1 MSLTGAIYA
10 SCSAS
15 FLALIGLMLLRG
27 RISGPGLAIIAACGL
42 TALWAANLAVPGL
55 LPNGASAV
63 LDSLRLSVWLILMV
77 ALVGLRNSGRGS
89 GSLPLLA
96 AIGFSAVVVGCDVAI
111 VIGDP
116 LGGGINGRLHDFLH
130 VGFSVGGLL
139 AAENLL
145 RNADMSRRRNL
156 LPLCVALGAIFAF
169 ELFLYA
175 DRLIVPGSNPILAG
189 GRGLIGLFAV
199 PLLALAMARNR
210 EWHVD
215 IHVSRA
221 VVFHTAALVASG
233 AFFLVLAVVGIL
245 VRELGGSWGPKLQVL
260 SLLGSAVVL
269 VSVLG
274 SRNMRIRLKQ
284 LIARH
289 FFSHRFDYRTE
300 WLRFVSTV
308 SQPET
313 ADGDLSVRV
322 VRALAQI
329 VDSRAGTLWCLR
341 EGIGYAPEVGWNLAP
356 ERGEILSLEGTFVA
370 GFQAGEW
377 IQKRPAD
384 GQGDWPFASPKSWL
398 AIPLTHGKSMIA
410 FVVLDFP
417 TRSYALDGE
426 TFDLLRAAARQAASY
441 LAEEQATRALLDSRL
456 LNDYSKR
463 FAFVVH
469 DMKNVASQLGL
480 VVRNAARYLDDPEF
494 RQDMLYTLENSVAK
508 LNQLVARL
516 HAGDRDVTPKLIEPD
531 AVIAKLASELSAL
544 GTPVEIRLD
553 AGDCMVAINSDEFR
567 SVLCHLINNAREAVK
582 SEEVVTVASYRT
594 QEKVTIDIVDS
605 GPGMD
610 DDFIRDQL
618 FRPFRSTKGGG
629 LGIGVYQTRELLRMS
644 GGELDVISKKGIGT
658 VMRITLP
665 VRAYADLTQSAA

>member
-1 MSLTGAIYA
+1 MSITAAIYA
-10 SCSAS
+10 SCSVS

-27 RISGPGLAIIAACGL
+27 RISGPGVAIVAACGL
-42 TALWAANLAVPGL
+42 TALWAADLAFPGL
-55 LPNGASAV
+55 LPNGASTV
-63 LDSLRLSVWLILMV
+63 LDSLRLSVWLILLV
-77 ALVGLRNSGRGS
+77 VLVGVRHHDRELV
-89 GSLPLLA
+89 SLPLLV
-96 AIGFSAVVVGCDVAI
+96 AIAFSAVVVGFDVTML
-111 VIGDP
+111 IGDP
-116 LGGGINGRLHDFLH
+116 LGSGNNARLHDLLH

-145 RNADMSRRRNL
+145 RNTDMSRRRNL
-156 LPLCVALGAIFAF
+156 WPLCVALGATFAF

-175 DRLIVPGSNPILAG
+175 DRLIVPTLNPILAG
-189 GRGLIGLFAV
+189 GRGLIGLLAV

-210 EWHVD
+210 EWRVD

-221 VVFHTAALVASG
+221 VVFHTAALIASG
-233 AFFLVLAVVGIL
+233 AFFLALACVGIL
-245 VRELGGSWGPKLQVL
+245 VRESGGSWGPALQVM

-308 SQPET
+308 SQPGMV
-313 ADGDLSVRV
+313 DGEISVRV
-322 VRALAQI
+322 IRALAQI
-329 VDSRAGTLWCLR
+329 VDSPAGTLWCLR
-341 EGIGYAPEVGWNLAP
+341 QGVGYAPEVGWNLGS
-356 ERGEILSLEGTFVA
+356 ERGEILSLEDTFVA
-370 GFQAGEW
+370 GFQGGEW
-377 IQKRPAD
+377 IQKRPAE
-384 GQGDWPFASPKSWL
+384 GQGGWPFVSPKSWL
-398 AIPLTHGKSMIA
+398 AIPLSHGKSMIA

-417 TRSYALDGE
+417 TRSYALDQE
-426 TFDLLRAAARQAASY
+426 TFDLLRAAAKQAASY
-441 LAEEQATRALLDSRL
+441 LAEEQATRALVDSLL

-508 LNQLVARL
+508 LNQLIARL
-516 HAGDRDVTPKLIEPD
+516 HAADRDVAPEAIEPD
-531 AVIAKLASELSAL
+531 AVIAKLARELSAL
-544 GTPVEIRLD
+544 GTPIDIRLG
-553 AGDCMVAINSDEFR
+553 AGECMAAINGDEFR
-567 SVLCHLINNAREAVK
+567 SVLCHLINNAREAVQ
-582 SEEVVTVASYRT
+582 SEATVIVASRRI

-610 DDFIRDQL
+610 DDFIRDHL
-618 FRPFRSTKGGG
+618 FRPFRSTKTGG
-629 LGIGVYQTRELLRMS
+629 LGIGAYQTRELLRMS
-644 GGELDVISKKGIGT
+644 GGELDVISHKGSGT

-665 VRAYADLTQSAA
+665 VCAHTDLTQSAA